1 MKQNIKN
8 YLKLGILLV
17 GILTI
22 AYSCQKDDTNVPE
35 EEAQIESLKAF
46 NLTSKEIPSHILDFV
61 KTKTNN
67 TFKVNISKREIKLS
81 NSDVN
86 EFNRDTP
93 LGIVQTNKVV
103 QVYNERN
110 TKYTFKVS
118 NPTNAGSVIN
128 LVVVDMDGDIIEY
141 FIQYIFDPNSPTPL
155 LSSGAIDMAR
165 FTGGMTFYNMEGS
178 VIGNFIL
185 TDGDLIDFDGEIDPC
200 PEDEVVEEENDET
213 DDTNN
218 SNSGGG
224 GTQSS
229 DTDNSNDGTSG
240 GNGEIED
247 PDNPNPCVIGVSY
260 GDCGCGPRGANDG
273 HSQNTESEDNC
284 CNGSPTTFTDT
295 CNGNSFTINNRSI
308 SGESSP
314 CDGPVGIII
323 EDEEGTEISEPCNK
337 IAEQI
342 ADEDYIAA
350 KEFLDG
356 KIGEPIEYGKSLNS
370 EGNYEDMVQ
379 DPNNGEV
386 MNFEVTSNM
395 VGIVH
400 THLNDIEELL
410 PNGMLRKVKRPR
422 MFSPYDLRS
431 FLLLLQNANNN
442 DDIEIAD
449 VFMDMLSSS
458 GDYSL
463 RFDGDINS
471 VINSLTPELLD
482 YLKGQDAV
490 TDYLEI
496 LNESSREAVLLKF
509 IQEKIPA
516 LDGVNLYYISNSN
529 TVKRKYLNEN
539 GKLKTNKCEQS

>member
-1 MKQNIKN
+1 MKQIIKN
-8 YLKLGILLV
+8 YLKLGILLI

-22 AYSCQKDDTNVPE
+22 AYSCQKDDTTVPE

-46 NLTSKEIPSHILDFV
+46 HLTSREIPTHILNFV
-61 KTKTNN
+61 KTRTNN

-185 TDGDLIDFDGEIDPC
+185 TDGDLVDFDGEIDPC

-229 DTDNSNDGTSG
+229 DTDNSSDGTSG

-273 HSQNTESEDNC
+273 HSQNTESEDKC

-370 EGNYEDMVQ
+370 NGDYEDMEQ
-379 DPNNGEV
+379 DPEDGDALQV
-386 MNFEVTSNM
+386 EVTANM
-395 VGIVH
+395 VAIMH
-400 THLNDIEELL
+400 THLDDVEKLL
-410 PNGMLRKVKRPR
+410 DNGNTLITPKIR
-422 MFSPYDLRS
+422 MFSPYDLRT

-442 DDIEIAD
+442 EDIEVSD
-449 VFMDMLSSS
+449 VFIDMLSNS
-458 GDYSL
+458 GDYTL
-463 RFDGDINS
+463 RFDGNIND
-471 VINSLTPELLD
+471 VIEGLTPELLD
-482 YLKGQDAV
+482 YLASNEAEG
-490 TDYLEI
+490 DYRKSI
-496 LNESSREAVLLKF
+496 NKFNRERGVLKF
-509 IQEKIPA
+509 IESKI
-516 LDGVNLYYISNSN
+516 GVNGLNLYKIENN
-529 TVKRKYLNEN
+529 GTIKRKYLNEN
-539 GKLKTNKCEQS
+539 GKLKKNKCEQS